1 MKKCL
6 AYLAILSLLL
16 SLGTVF
22 AAAELPSVSF
32 QTAPP
37 ANPMCGTRPVPCP
50 VSM

>member
-22 AAAELPSVSF
+22 AAAELPPVGFTPGKFLADDPRAYSTV
-32 QTAPP
+32 
-37 ANPMCGTRPVPCP
+37 GTVNL
-50 VSM
+50 